1 MLYICCRAQQ
11 AGGTIAGKITVKRN
25 YRYDHKKDFYC
36 NLNKQRAK
44 RVTEARG

>member
-11 AGGTIAGKITVKRN
+11 AGKITVKRN